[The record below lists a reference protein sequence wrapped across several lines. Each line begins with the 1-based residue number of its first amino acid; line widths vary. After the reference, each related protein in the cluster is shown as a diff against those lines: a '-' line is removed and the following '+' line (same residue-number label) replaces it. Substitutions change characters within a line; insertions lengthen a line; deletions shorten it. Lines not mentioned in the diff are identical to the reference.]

1 MGSFSR
7 LVRFFWTPYREHELG
22 SKTVPISSVRIPIMK
37 EKSTTVSLPK
47 STRRLSLVGKR
58 YMVCRQQDGAYQHG
72 QPVEGA
78 EGTHGISGT
87 QGPSQRDGGNLLC
100 LPTLSRDH
108 PGRGR
113 RNERSLEM
121 GQTRDQPAPAPHRWV
136 KRRSFPGEV
145 LSGLCITDRWT
156 PLPHVPVMLPVWLTV
171 F

>member
-22 SKTVPISSVRIPIMK
+22 VKNCANLICQDTHNERKVNK
-37 EKSTTVSLPK
+37 SLPFK

-58 YMVCRQQDGAYQHG
+58 YMVCRQQDGPNQHG

-100 LPTLSRDH
+100 LPTLSRGH

-121 GQTRDQPAPAPHRWV
+121 GQTSNQPAPAPHRWV
-136 KRRSFPGEV
+136 KPRSFPGEV
-145 LSGLCITDRWT
+145 LSGLYFPNRRT